1 MLGPDGAGAVGD
13 GDPSSALKGQSV
25 QEKINQGT
33 KKILVIDHLIFAY
46 DILRDP
52 GLGTS
57 PGTFVSCLFK
67 DFTNRPAS
75 GKQKLCGLYEAHRH
89 CLNMESN
96 LKCKPRTQGQ
106 VLCI

>member
-25 QEKINQGT
+25 QEKINRGT

-57 PGTFVSCLFK
+57 PVTFVSCLFK

-75 GKQKLCGLYEAHRH
+75 GKQLL
-89 CLNMESN
+89 LW
-96 LKCKPRTQGQ
+96 
-106 VLCI
+106 II